1 MKDVVG
7 KFKMQCG
14 NASCGAVQTDR
25 LVQGN
30 TFASWKSWSVK
41 PFERCGA
48 TSLHLGR
55 AGVLSRL
62 RGMGQ
67 QVCILEELEC

>member
-7 KFKMQCG
+7 KFNMQCG
-14 NASCGAVQTDR
+14 NASCGAVQTDT

-30 TFASWKSWSVK
+30 KFASWKSWSVEQ
-41 PFERCGA
+41 FERYGA

-55 AGVLSRL
+55 AGVLSSL
-62 RGMGQ
+62 RGTGQ